1 MMNLNLPF
9 KPAKEGNPRTG
20 SLAWDFYYYI
30 WLATG
35 ALTFLWAMLTI
46 FYPINAVVWLT
57 FYLPLMIAFLVGQ
70 RLNARGKTRPAIV
83 LLLITAWGVLTLLG
97 VLYSNRVSLDDNR
110 YLLIVVSA
118 GLLFGKRA
126 GYLAA
131 AVCAVTEIVFA
142 LLIRDGII
150 VSLSQGL
157 SMGMLLPHI
166 FFLFLAGSI
175 PVFGTRRVRLALR
188 VAEEEREEMRR
199 SEEITR
205 ENERRYIAFIDSSTD
220 AIVIHCCGKFVYLN
234 PAALKL
240 LKADSAE
247 WLLGNSIM
255 TVVHPDSRELVATL
269 LEKSSKEG
277 FSSRPLEGK
286 LLKLDGSVAFVEVSN
301 MPVVFK
307 GQSAVQTIV
316 KDVTELR
323 ELQEEMHLRI
333 EALNS
338 AGNAIVITDREGYI
352 VWANP
357 AFEALSGY
365 SLGEVTGRNPR
376 VLVRS
381 GEQNVSFYQDMW
393 NSILSGNVWH
403 GELVNRRKDGSVY
416 DESMTITPVRNGH
429 GEITN
434 FVAVKQ
440 DITGRKLLEEQ
451 LLQSQKLEGIGQLA
465 GGVAHDY
472 NNILNVVVGYSDLLR
487 RKLPEDDPSRQP
499 LEAILAAAR
508 RGADL
513 TRQLLAFARKEI
525 VSPKVVNVNSAI
537 ESIMNMLH
545 RIIGE
550 NLRLVFKPE
559 NGLWNV
565 KIDPTQFDQI
575 VVNLVTNAKDAIDD
589 VGTITIRSF
598 NKRFLEGEVPHGTT
612 LTPGEY
618 VVVEFEDNGRGIDA
632 KTLKR
637 LFEPFFTTKPKGHG
651 TGLGLSTVYGIL
663 RQNGGT
669 IEVKSDLGKGS
680 KFTVYIPRFAGAVKI
695 IELRSGNESLKGT
708 ETVLVV
714 EDQADLLNLT
724 KTFLEECGYNV
735 LTSTDPVDAEVLS
748 ESYSG
753 EIHLLLTDVI
763 MPKMSGK
770 ELSEKISVRRPGVK
784 TLYMSGYSSD
794 RFGEGT
800 NGGNPIDFI
809 QKPFDLTE
817 LALKIREV
825 LSQKGHT
832 VSLN

>member
-1 MMNLNLPF
+1 
-9 KPAKEGNPRTG
+9 
-20 SLAWDFYYYI
+20 
-30 WLATG
+30 
-35 ALTFLWAMLTI
+35 
-46 FYPINAVVWLT
+46 
-57 FYLPLMIAFLVGQ
+57 
-70 RLNARGKTRPAIV
+70 
-83 LLLITAWGVLTLLG
+83 
-97 VLYSNRVSLDDNR
+97 
-110 YLLIVVSA
+110 
-118 GLLFGKRA
+118 
-126 GYLAA
+126 
-131 AVCAVTEIVFA
+131 
-142 LLIRDGII
+142 
-150 VSLSQGL
+150 
-157 SMGMLLPHI
+157 MGMLLPHI

>member
-1 MMNLNLPF
+1 MKMNLPF
-9 KPAKEGNPRTG
+9 KPSVQDDPKTG
-20 SLAWDFYYYI
+20 SLAWDFHFYI

-35 ALTFLWAMLTI
+35 ALTILWALLTI
-46 FYPINAVVWLT
+46 YYPANAIVWMT
-57 FYLPLMIAFLVGQ
+57 FYLPLTTAFFVGQ
-70 RLNARGKTRPAIV
+70 KLNSRGKTRAAII
-83 LLLITAWGVLTLLG
+83 LLLIIAWGVLTLLG
-97 VLYSNRVSLDDNR
+97 VLYSDRVTLDDNR
-110 YLLIVVSA
+110 YLLLVVTS

-150 VSLSQGL
+150 HSLSRGL

-166 FFLFLAGSI
+166 FFLVLAASVPI
-175 PVFGTRRVRLALR
+175 FATRRVRLALQ
-188 VAEEEREEMRR
+188 VAEDEREEMRR
-199 SEEITR
+199 SGEIAR
-205 ENERRYIAFIDSSTD
+205 ENEMRYIEFIDSSRD
-220 AIVIHCCGKFVYLN
+220 AIVIHSSGKFVYLN
-234 PAALKL
+234 PASLKL
-240 LKADSAE
+240 LKADSAGR
-247 WLLGNSIM
+247 LLGNSIM
-255 TVVHPDSRELVATL
+255 TVVHPDSRELVTSL
-269 LEKSSKEG
+269 LEMSNEQAISSQI
-277 FSSRPLEGK
+277 REGK
-286 LLKLDGSVAFVEVSN
+286 LLKLDGSVAFVEVSS
-301 MPVVFK
+301 MPIAFN
-307 GQSAVQTIV
+307 GQPAIQTIV
-316 KDVTELR
+316 KDVTGLR

-333 EALNS
+333 AALNS

-357 AFEALSGY
+357 AFESLSGY
-365 SLGEVTGRNPR
+365 ALDEVTGRNPR
-376 VLVRS
+376 DLIAS
-381 GEQNVSFYQDMW
+381 GKQRLPFYQDMW
-393 NSILSGNVWH
+393 DSILAGNVWH
-403 GELVNRRKDGSVY
+403 GELVNRRKDGSLY
-416 DESMTITPVRNGH
+416 DESMTITPVRNDR

-440 DITGRKLLEEQ
+440 DITARKLLEEK

-472 NNILNVVVGYSDLLR
+472 NNILNVVVGYSDLLK

-525 VSPKVVNVNSAI
+525 VSPQVVSVNSAI

-550 NLRLVFKPE
+550 NLRLVFIPE

-589 VGTITIRSF
+589 VGTITIRTF
-598 NKRFLEGEVPHGTT
+598 NKKFSNGDVPQGTR

-618 VVVEFEDNGRGIDA
+618 VVVEFEDSGRGIDA
-632 KTLKR
+632 QTLKR

-663 RQNGGT
+663 RQNGGS
-669 IEVKSDLGKGS
+669 IEVKSEIGKGS
-680 KFTVYIPRFAGAVKI
+680 KFTVYVPRFAGAVKS
-695 IELRSGNESLKGT
+695 IELLPADESVKGT

-714 EDQADLLNLT
+714 EDQTDLLNLT
-724 KTFLEECGYNV
+724 RAFLEGCGYNV
-735 LTSTDPVDAEVLS
+735 ITAAGPIDAEVLS
-748 ESYSG
+748 RSYSG
-753 EIHLLLTDVI
+753 EIHLLLTDII
-763 MPKMSGK
+763 MPKMSGR
-770 ELSEKISVRRPGVK
+770 ELSERISMRRQGLR
-784 TLYMSGYSSD
+784 TLYMSGYGSD
-794 RFGEGT
+794 NLVEGEK
-800 NGGNPIDFI
+800 GGNPNDFI
-809 QKPFDLTE
+809 QKPFELTE
-817 LALKIREV
+817 LALRIRQV
-825 LSQKGHT
+825 LSQKSHT